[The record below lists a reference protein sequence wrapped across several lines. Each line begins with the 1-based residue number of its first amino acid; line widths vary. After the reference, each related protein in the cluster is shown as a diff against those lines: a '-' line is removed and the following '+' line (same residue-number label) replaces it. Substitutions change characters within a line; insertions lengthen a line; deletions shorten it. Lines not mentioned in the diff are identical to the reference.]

1 MRLTIAMPRT
11 LLAVALV
18 VLAACGNDA
27 TATPQPSPT
36 ATPQPPAAATLEQLN
51 DAYTAAL
58 KSGDLAAF
66 TSILADDFVFTQ
78 VPGSDGTK
86 VLTVNGKSAY
96 MVRLAGQIGN
106 RTEVTYSD
114 LVFEGTNGSG
124 KFSLTADNFRAL
136 GIDALTGTLKTTAS
150 DGKLTRRDTAL
161 DATSLDKLEA
171 ASAPPAPREVRVL
184 VGAGQDTLS
193 INAFLPSKV
202 TIRAGDTVTW
212 ELNHPDEP
220 HTVTFLSGG
229 GLVPFAVPVRGGA
242 PNDVTVDP
250 QGSTP
255 TRRLGALI
263 EIHSGKGYFNS
274 GFMTNEPVVAPGATP
289 TNIYSMIFDAPGVY
303 EYRCLL
309 HSVHRGTITVLPA
322 ESEHV
327 ASQILIDVQAGEE
340 KNLLLAQAERLK
352 LELTTTKSELGPG
365 GTTIWHV
372 QVGGTAFDSRAELYE
387 FFPKELTIQEGDTVV
402 WSTISPTIHTV
413 TFHPGLPEPLIV
425 FAEPQDVGP
434 VMLTPNRE
442 AMFPFKP
449 GGEFEGTGLWGSG
462 LINTKGAAGGNAFTM
477 NFNKTGVF
485 DYKCLVHTDLGME
498 ATITVVPREGS

>member
-1 MRLTIAMPRT
+1 MNLKMPMLCA

-27 TATPQPSPT
+27 TATPQAPP
-36 ATPQPPAAATLEQLN
+36 AVTPQPTPTVTLEQLN
-51 DAYTAAL
+51 DAFTASL
-58 KSGDLAAF
+58 TSGDLAAF
-66 TSILADDFVFTQ
+66 TNILADDFVFTQ
-78 VPGSDGTK
+78 APGTDGAK
-86 VLTVNGKSAY
+86 VFTVNGRSAY
-96 MVRLAGQIGN
+96 MVRLAGQIEN
-106 RTEVTYSD
+106 KTEITYSD
-114 LVFEGTNGSG
+114 LVYEGNNGTG
-124 KFSLTADNFRAL
+124 NFSLAADNFRAM
-136 GIDALTGTLKTTAS
+136 GIDALTGTFKTTAR
-150 DGKLTRRDTAL
+150 DGKLTRRDTVL
-161 DATSLDKLEA
+161 DAASLEKLEA
-171 ASAPPAPREVRVL
+171 AASPPAPREVKVL

-220 HTVTFLSGG
+220 HTVTFLTGG
-229 GLVPFAVPVRGGA
+229 GLIPFAVPVRGGA
-242 PNDVTVDP
+242 PNDLTVDS

-263 EIHSGKGYFNS
+263 EIHSGQGYFNS
-274 GFMTNEPVVAPGATP
+274 GFMTNQPVVAPGATP
-289 TNIYSMIFDAPGVY
+289 TNTYSLIFDAPGVY

-309 HSVHRGTITVLPA
+309 HSVHRGTITVLPR
-322 ESEHV
+322 ESEDV
-327 ASQILIDVQAGEE
+327 DSQIYIDVQAGEE
-340 KNLLLAQAERLK
+340 KNILLAQADRLT
-352 LELTTTKSELGPG
+352 LELATTKSELGPG

-425 FAEPQDVGP
+425 FAEPQEVGP
-434 VMLTPNRE
+434 VMLIPNSE

-449 GGEFEGTGLWGSG
+449 AGEFEGTGLWGSG

-485 DYKCLVHTDLGME
+485 DYKCLVHSDLGMK
-498 ATITVVPREGS
+498 ATITVVSRD